1 MRERVISEGTANL
14 TKEIALK
21 WQRSE
26 RFLWHVKGQQEGQ
39 SGWSRSSEV
48 R

>member
-26 RFLWHVKGQQEGQ
+26 RFLWHVQGPAGRPEWLEQIK
-39 SGWSRSSEV
+39 
-48 R
+48 